1 MWGRA
6 ARALLF
12 REVTLLTIPRSV
24 LKRFRT
30 LCRRGGLHKTR
41 TSGGPI
47 VTCLGTPEGLRM
59 QCSSPD
65 VAIEYYEPGPCDIET
80 IRLPLTAL
88 ETCEGRNDAPV
99 TLEALTDQRALLSWV
114 DHGVP
119 RQHEVDQPK
128 PSTQSFPTQ
137 PTKYETNAAAVWADL
152 REAVATTDPQSSR
165 YALGCL
171 HLRGRSGR
179 IEATDGRQVLV
190 GSGVRFGFEDEVLVP
205 GSKLLGC
212 SELDFAKPFGIGRAG
227 EWIGLSIDNWTI
239 LLRIQKEGRFPKIDD
254 VIPPPRTNQARLD
267 LSVGDAKILCNVL
280 PRLPS
285 DHPIFSP
292 LTLDL
297 NGQVLL
303 RVREAESSRPTQLE
317 LHDSRTEGRPLVLNM
332 NRGYLA
338 RALRLGFRTLYCFG
352 TEAPILCDDGRRRYL
367 WAVLDSKSAIP
378 RHDHPVQVIPPA
390 PARRPAKRAR
400 SLAA

>member
-1 MWGRA
+1 M
-6 ARALLF
+6 
-12 REVTLLTIPRSV
+12 LTIPRSV

-30 LCRRGGLHKTR
+30 LCRRGGLHKLR
-41 TSGGPI
+41 TPGGPI
-47 VTCLGTPEGLRM
+47 VTCLGTPEGLRL

-65 VAIEYYEPGPCDIET
+65 VAIEYHQPGPCDDET
-80 IRLPLTAL
+80 IRLPLAAL
-88 ETCEGRNDAPV
+88 ETCAGGDDGPV
-99 TLEALTDQRALLSWV
+99 TMAILTDKQVMLSWV
-114 DHGVP
+114 DRGVP

-128 PSTQSFPTQ
+128 PGTSSFPTL
-137 PTKYETNAAAVWADL
+137 PAKFDPNDAVVWNDL

-171 HLRGRSGR
+171 HLRGKSGQ

-190 GSGVRFGFEDEVLVP
+190 YSGVQFGFEDEVLVP

-212 SELDFAKPFGIGRAG
+212 TDLDCGKPIGIGRAG
-227 EWIGLSIDNWTI
+227 EWMGWSVNNWTI
-239 LLRIQKEGRFPKIDD
+239 LLHIQKEGRFPKIDD
-254 VIPPPRTNQARLD
+254 VIPPTRTNQARLE
-267 LSVGDAKILCNVL
+267 LSVGDAKFLSDVL

-285 DHPIFSP
+285 DHSIFSP
-292 LTLDL
+292 ITLDL
-297 NGQVLL
+297 NGPVLL
-303 RVREAESSRPTQLE
+303 RVREAESSRPTQME
-317 LHDSRTEGRPLVLNM
+317 LQNSRPEGRPLVLNM

-352 TEAPILCDDGRRRYL
+352 TEAPILCDDGRRRFL

-378 RHDHPVQVIPPA
+378 RHDHPAQIMPPA
-390 PARRPAKRAR
+390 PARRPAKRGR